1 MLNISL
7 IGATLKSPFHW
18 VKGLF
23 ATIWYGFPARRLTII
38 GVTGTDGKTTTA
50 TMLYHVLKH
59 AGKKVALISTVSA
72 CIGDEEIDTGFHV
85 TTPEQFPFQRLLRRI
100 VNSGYTHV
108 VLEVTS
114 HGIAQ
119 HRIFGVRPTIA
130 ILTNITH
137 EHLDYHGSYAAYLK
151 TKARFLSRAK
161 TAIINHDDSSF
172 DQVKTYIKKHSWSTR
187 VVPYAYRLLD
197 AQSKRVVLDRF
208 PEAYNR
214 QNGAA
219 VITAAEYLNLP
230 LAQTLDAVKRFP
242 SVLGRMQEV
251 PNTRGLKLIVDFA
264 HTPNALEN
272 ALKALRSSMKAGQ
285 KIIAVFGSAGLRDH
299 TKRPMMGKVAAELA
313 DEVVVTAE
321 DPRTEDVNVIIR
333 QIKEGVRTN
342 RGHVHEIADRR
353 TAIRFAVQKLAR
365 PGDIVGIFGKG
376 HEKSMNMD
384 GKHETPW
391 SDAEEARL
399 AAQ

>member
-1 MLNISL
+1 M
-7 IGATLKSPFHW
+7 
-18 VKGLF
+18 
-23 ATIWYGFPARRLTII
+23 IWYGFPARRLTII

-50 TMLYHVLKH
+50 TMVYHVLKH

-72 CIGDEEIDTGFHV
+72 YMGDEEIDTGFHV

-100 VNSGYTHV
+100 VNSGHTHV

-119 HRIFGVRPTIA
+119 HRIFGIRPTIA

-172 DQVKTYIKKHSWSTR
+172 DEVKAYIKKHSWNTR
-187 VVPYAYRLLD
+187 IVPYAYRLLD
-197 AQSKRVVLDRF
+197 AQSKRIVLDRF
-208 PEAYNR
+208 PEGYNR

-219 VITAAEYLNLP
+219 VITAAEYLHLP
-230 LAQTLDAVKRFP
+230 LAQTLDAIKRFP

-251 PNTRGLKLIVDFA
+251 PNTRGLTLIVDFA
-264 HTPNALEN
+264 HTPNALEH
-272 ALKALRSSMKAGQ
+272 ALKALRGGVKSGK
-285 KIIAVFGSAGLRDH
+285 KLIAVCGAAGLRDAM
-299 TKRPMMGKVAAELA
+299 KRPMMGKIAAELA
-313 DEVVVTAE
+313 DEIVFTAE
-321 DPRTEDVNVIIR
+321 DPRIEDVNVIIR
-333 QIKEGVRTN
+333 QMKEGVREN
-342 RGHVHEIADRR
+342 HGHVHELADRR
-353 TAIRFAVQKLAR
+353 TAIRFAIQTLAR
-365 PGDIVGIFGKG
+365 PGDTIGIFGKG
-376 HEKSMNMD
+376 HETSMNLD
-384 GKHETPW
+384 GKHEVPW

-399 AAQ
+399 ALEGI